1 MQEPPPVSALLVELA
16 DFAVKIQQAL
26 APDEIDWQWR
36 PAEDEWSLTEVACHL
51 RDVER
56 EVHQPRFRDL
66 IASDNAFLPGATSD
80 EWVRQRQ
87 YQRQDGRL
95 ALKDFVIARSQTV
108 ALLHGLDEETWE
120 RQGRHAF
127 FGPTTMHELLNLAV
141 KHDQAHWQQIIMLLG
156 VSSSYL

>member
-16 DFAVKIQQAL
+16 DFAARIQQAL

-80 EWVRQRQ
+80 EWVAQRQ

-95 ALKDFVIARSQTV
+95 ALEDFVTARSQTV
-108 ALLHGLDEETWE
+108 ALLDGLDEEIWE

-141 KHDQAHWQQIIMLLG
+141 KHDQAHWQQVTALLAACC
-156 VSSSYL
+156 S